1 MNVQDVIEKA
11 LAGNDGIPVTPV
23 EHSSC
28 EDMQVEKLA
37 SALNFIGAN
46 LESSVADLEKTALD
60 YKAEDLLD
68 RGPVGGG
75 VGVAY
80 NVGSTLGLAGGGIG
94 KAKARKKMEAA
105 GFSDAEI
112 NEALAGST
120 RRGAA
125 KSLVGGVLGAGAG
138 LALGRTRLA
147 KNLDHVNHLMSA
159 GNALGSLAGGYS
171 GYRGAMNRAE
181 EAIAARNQKKTA
193 SVDDALYHAAQV
205 GKQALLEKVAEDRI
219 NPAQISA
226 GPAAPY
232 SGEIMP
238 RGESVFGGQTMPA
251 QLVAMKA
258 QKVRARINSDMKKFV
273 NNVGSGYNLEG
284 HLNKMNK

>member
-28 EDMQVEKLA
+28 ENVQVEKLA
-37 SALNFIGAN
+37 AALNFIGTN
-46 LESSVADLEKTALD
+46 LESSVDDLEQEKSAYHLPAIATVAGGVGAHKARERLRRAGLTEDDIDENQTVAGGALRGFGRGLG
-60 YKAEDLLD
+60 YGMLGGVV
-68 RGPVGGG
+68 GPVG
-75 VGVAY
+75 
-80 NVGSTLGLAGGGIG
+80 TTAGGL
-94 KAKARKKMEAA
+94 
-105 GFSDAEI
+105 F
-112 NEALAGST
+112 
-120 RRGAA
+120 GA
-125 KSLVGGVLGAGAG
+125 
-138 LALGRTRLA
+138 
-147 KNLDHVNHLMSA
+147 
-159 GNALGSLAGGYS
+159 
-171 GYRGAMNRAE
+171 YRGYQDAQERANRAIE
-181 EAIAARNQKKTA
+181 KDRVRRSRDSGEVGERKKTA
-193 SVDDALYHAAQV
+193 SADDALYQAAQV

-238 RGESVFGGQTMPA
+238 KGENVFGGQTTPA
-251 QLVAMKA
+251 QLIAMKA
-258 QKVRARINSDMKKFV
+258 QKVRARINGDMKKFV